1 MCIELLLQTSPRYCN
16 RTVFRVVPVVV
27 YPERID
33 LHVVNR
39 VVLPEPHIGLQLER
53 PGPIR
58 GGQFSDWNM
67 MVKEKVKTYVPVY
80 VPVVNVTSTY

>member
-1 MCIELLLQTSPRYCN
+1 MQYKLIYPSYVSLPTVLFTNVWKPMCMELLLQTSPRYCN
-16 RTVFRVVPVVV
+16 RTVCRVVPVVV

-58 GGQFSDWNM
+58 GGQFSD
-67 MVKEKVKTYVPVY
+67 
-80 VPVVNVTSTY
+80 